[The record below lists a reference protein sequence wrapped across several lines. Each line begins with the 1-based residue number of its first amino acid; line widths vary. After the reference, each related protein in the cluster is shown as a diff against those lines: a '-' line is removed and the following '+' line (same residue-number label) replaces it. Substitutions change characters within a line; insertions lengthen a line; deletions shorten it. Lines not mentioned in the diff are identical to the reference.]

1 MGNSISFEEFV
12 QSCTVSSKISG
23 TKSFKAQPQNLSMQN
38 SYSEHRNF
46 HIVKQP
52 SREQRPDVSKGV

>member
-23 TKSFKAQPQNLSMQN
+23 TKSFKAQNLSMQN